1 MTTKAVRLALVAACA
16 IVLVGCGGS
25 SSSPS
30 HTAARATSGA
40 TAPASSNVVP
50 APSSAA
56 SAAPSSAPSSSLAP
70 SAAPSAAVVTDL
82 TNIVGPQTA
91 FRGAAGDFSWTD
103 VVLKI
108 AKPIIRWSATA
119 TAADAC
125 TFTWKLT
132 GKSTVSGTV
141 SVAAGAKGSGNK
153 TITGS
158 SATQQLT
165 VTNTCKSWLLTFN
178 LH

>member
-1 MTTKAVRLALVAACA
+1 LTTKAARLALVAACA

-30 HTAARATSGA
+30 PSGVRPSSGA
-40 TAPASSNVVP
+40 TPGPSSNVV
-50 APSSAA
+50 ATPSSAA
-56 SAAPSSAPSSSLAP
+56 SAAPSNAPSSSPAA

-82 TNIVGPQTA
+82 TNIVSPQTA
-91 FRGAAGDFSWTD
+91 FRGAVGTFSWTD

-119 TAADAC
+119 TATDAC
-125 TFTWKLT
+125 TFTWKLS
-132 GKSTVSGTV
+132 GKSTVSGTL
-141 SVAAGAKGSGNK
+141 SVAAGAKSGGNK
-153 TITGS
+153 TITGTT
-158 SATQQLT
+158 ATQQLT

-178 LH
+178 LR

>member
-1 MTTKAVRLALVAACA
+1 MTTKAARLALVAACA

-30 HTAARATSGA
+30 SSGTRSPSGA
-40 TAPASSNVVP
+40 SAGASSNVIP
-50 APSSAA
+50 TPSSAV
-56 SAAPSSAPSSSLAP
+56 SAPPSSAPSSSPAA
-70 SAAPSAAVVTDL
+70 SVAPSAAVVTDL
-82 TNIVGPQTA
+82 TNIVSPQTA
-91 FRGAAGDFSWTD
+91 FRGAAGVFSWTD

-119 TAADAC
+119 TATEDC
-125 TFTWKLT
+125 TFSWKLS
-132 GKSTVSGTV
+132 GKSTVSGTL

-158 SATQQLT
+158 TATQQLI
-165 VTNTCKSWLLTFN
+165 VTNTCKNWLLTFN
-178 LH
+178 LR